1 MYINK
6 NFNFRSMAQTG
17 AVHLVWM
24 TGWSALVLF
33 LYANLELTWI
43 SIPWTAVGLVG
54 TAVSFYVGFKNN
66 QAYERLWE
74 ARKIWGGLVNS
85 SRMWGTNLRAYVT
98 NQFTDGSVSQEKI
111 DSIVKKLIYRHI
123 SYLYALRGQLLVTMP
138 WEHTRLKEYIASLYK
153 KGVKK
158 TFIWVLEDRH
168 TKNTLEKHLEDH
180 EHKKLKSYANAA
192 TQIIDL
198 QSQDL
203 MQLRKENII
212 DDFRQITLQNLL
224 NEFLAD
230 QGKAE
235 RIKRFPLPRQYSS
248 ASRFFVGIFIFLLPF
263 GLIADFVKLGTPGLW
278 FFIPV
283 VTIISWI
290 FLIML
295 LVGDFTENPF
305 EGLGNDIP
313 MLSIC
318 RTIEIDL
325 KEMIDDPEI
334 PEPIKAVENILM

>member
-6 NFNFRSMAQTG
+6 DFNFRSMAQTG
-17 AVHLVWM
+17 AVHLIWI
-24 TGWSALVLF
+24 TAWSALVLF
-33 LYANLELTWI
+33 LYAHCGLTWI
-43 SIPWTAVGLVG
+43 SIPWTAVGIVG

-98 NQFTDGSVSQEKI
+98 NQFTNEEVPQEKI

-123 SYLYALRGQLLVTMP
+123 SFLYALRSQLLVTMP
-138 WEHTRLKEYIASLYK
+138 WEHTRLKKFIAGLYK

-158 TFIWVLEDRH
+158 TFIWVLEDKH
-168 TKNTLEKHLEDH
+168 TEYSLEKHLEDH
-180 EHKKLKSYANAA
+180 EYKKLKEYANSA

-203 MQLRKENII
+203 MQLKKENII
-212 DDFRQITLQNLL
+212 DDFRHLALQNIL

-235 RIKRFPLPRQYSS
+235 RIKKFPLPRQYGS

-263 GLIADFVKLGTPGLW
+263 GLIEDFVKLGTSGIW
-278 FFIPV
+278 SFIPV
-283 VTIISWI
+283 VAIISWI

-295 LVGDFTENPF
+295 LVGDYTENPF

-325 KEMIDDPEI
+325 KEMINDTDI
-334 PEPIKAVENILM
+334 PEPIKSEGNILM